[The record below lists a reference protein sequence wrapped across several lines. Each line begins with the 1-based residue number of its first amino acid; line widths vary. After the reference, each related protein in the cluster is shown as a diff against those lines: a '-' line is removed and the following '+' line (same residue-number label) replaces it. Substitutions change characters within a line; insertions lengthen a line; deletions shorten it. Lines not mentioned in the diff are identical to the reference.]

1 MISVTSSQLERI
13 KPPMPRLLLYESAL
27 ALFSTMLAQAST
39 GAMLWRASRHS
50 LSSGLRIF
58 GYLRRLAL

>member
-1 MISVTSSQLERI
+1 MISFTSSQLERI
-13 KPPMPRLLLYESAL
+13 NPPMPRLLLYDSAL
-27 ALFSTMLAQAST
+27 ALSSTMLAQAST
-39 GAMLWRASRHS
+39 GAMVRRASRHS